1 MNYIKT
7 FLFLGILTGLFMFIG
22 YSFGGSSGMM
32 IALLFAF
39 GLNFFS
45 YWYSDTL
52 ILKMYGAKQADPISN
67 KDLYDMTKELTKR
80 ANLPMPKLYVM
91 DNPAPNAFATGRN
104 HSNCAVAITTG
115 LYNILSK
122 EELSGVIAHEL
133 AHIKHYDT
141 LLGTAVA
148 TIAGAISMLA
158 NMFMFANMF
167 GGNRDNNQPHPIVAI
182 ALMIL
187 APLVASIIQ
196 MSISRQ
202 REYLADKEGGRMCKN
217 PLYLASALQKLEDF
231 HTQSTKTGYGKQTQA
246 KSRYNDNYDNDYGDN
261 YNRGSKQPTPATA
274 HLFIINPL
282 NGKNSDN
289 LFSTHPNTKNR
300 IAKLVEQANTMGVDS
315 FYVKPKQQESKYQD
329 LEKIFDKNNPWL

>member
-1 MNYIKT
+1 MKT
-7 FLFLGILTGLFMFIG
+7 FLFLGILTGLFMLIG
-22 YSFGGSSGMM
+22 YSFGGSGGM
-32 IALLFAF
+32 IFALIFAF

-52 ILKMYGAKQADPISN
+52 ILKMYGAKQADPIAN

-80 ANLPMPKLYVM
+80 GNLPMPKLYVM
-91 DNPAPNAFATGRN
+91 ENPAPNAFATGRN
-104 HSNCAVAITTG
+104 PNHCAVAITTG

-202 REYLADKEGGRMCKN
+202 REYLADKEGGSMCKN

-231 HTQSTKTGYGKQTQA
+231 HTQNTKTGYNTKAQKQ
-246 KSRYNDNYDNDYGDN
+246 SRYNDNYEDDYAGN
-261 YNRGSKQPTPATA
+261 HKGSKQPTPATA

-282 NGKNSDN
+282 NGSNRDN

-300 IAKLVEQANTMGVDS
+300 IAKLISQANSMGIDN
-315 FYVKPKQQESKYQD
+315 FYAKPKQTEYKSEN
-329 LEKIFDKNNPWL
+329 LEKIFDRNNPWL